1 VTKRSLSTLKP
12 KNVKL
17 LAAFAGGLVAV
28 AVLGYLVLISPQ
40 RSRAGKLDGEISAA
54 QQQLVTAQIASQTKV
69 EAPRVDDYF
78 RLTKAMPDSTEMP
91 GILLELS
98 KVASETGIQFDSI
111 TPGSPVAAGSYQ
123 SVPIELS
130 FRGTYYQLSDFLF
143 RMRNLVEERD
153 GTLDVGGRLYSIDGV
168 NFSQGT
174 GHSLEAKLSAKAYVY
189 GQGAGSSTATPAPAT
204 ATPPATTTGGSG

>member
-1 VTKRSLSTLKP
+1 MKP
-12 KNVKL
+12 KNVKVFV
-17 LAAFAGGLVAV
+17 AVAVGLVAV
-28 AVLGYLVLISPQ
+28 AVLGYLVLVSPQ

-54 QQQLVTAQIASQTKV
+54 QQQLVAAQIASQTKT

-98 KVASETGIQFDSI
+98 KVASESGIEFDSI

-143 RMRNLVEERD
+143 RMRNLVEKRD
-153 GTLDVGGRLYSIDGV
+153 GNLDVGGRLYTVEGV
-168 NFSQGT
+168 NFSQGN
-174 GHSLEAKLSAKAYVY
+174 GHSLEAKLTAKAFVY
-189 GQGAGSSTATPAPAT
+189 GQGTSATAAPVPAP
-204 ATPPATTTGGSG
+204 TTSGGSG